1 MGLVKHIQEIQRP
14 ANFKPE
20 EKKQIFGA
28 TGLLNTEPVQ
38 ICMKENTEPYC
49 LTTARRVP
57 FPLEQKVKE
66 ELEKMEKADII
77 EKVTEPTDWCAPMVP
92 VLKPNKKVR
101 ICVDFKK
108 LNEAIKRPHC
118 MLPNLD
124 DIAPRMAGSSVFS
137 TLDAS
142 SGFFQ
147 IPLEESSKKLTTF
160 ITPFGRYCFQRLPMG
175 ISLGPEVNQTK
186 MKETLEGLP
195 GCEVIMDYTIIF
207 GTDIEDHDK
216 KLAAVLDKIEKS
228 GLKLNKVKCCFRQKE
243 VKYFGHL
250 IGEKGIKPN
259 PEKVEAIIKL
269 EAPTSMTELRSVCG
283 MFNYMGKFVPQLAT
297 IMKPLTD
304 LMKKSSH
311 WSWGK
316 QQQEAFNLIKEK
328 ISTATALAFYNPRK
342 EIVVSADSSSYGL
355 GAVLMQKVDDQLQP
369 IAFASRI
376 LTDTEKGYAQIEK
389 ETLASVYACEK
400 FENYLIGL
408 DSFEL
413 QTDHK
418 PLVPLIKTNDLDKTP
433 ARCQRLLMRRMR
445 FNPVAVHV
453 PEKDLVIADALSRHP
468 QNHTI
473 DEMELEEN
481 VQAYVDAIVESWP
494 TSTPRLQTLRHETAR
509 DPELQKVSHY
519 VMTGWPSK
527 IPEDLQHYQQ
537 YQCSISS
544 KWTFGF

>member
-1 MGLVKHIQEIQRP
+1 
-14 ANFKPE
+14 
-20 EKKQIFGA
+20 
-28 TGLLNTEPVQ
+28 
-38 ICMKENTEPYC
+38 
-49 LTTARRVP
+49 
-57 FPLEQKVKE
+57 
-66 ELEKMEKADII
+66 MEKADII

-147 IPLEESSKKLTTF
+147 IPLEENSMKLTAF

-175 ISLGPEVNQTK
+175 ISLGPEVFQTK

-195 GCEVIMDYTIIF
+195 GCEVIMDDTIIF
-207 GTDIEDHDK
+207 GTDMEDHDK
-216 KLAAVLDKIEKS
+216 KLAAVLDRIEKS
-228 GLKLNKVKCCFRQKE
+228 GLKLSKEKRCFRQKE
-243 VKYFGHL
+243 AKYFGHL
-250 IGEKGIKPN
+250 ISEKGIKPN

-269 EAPTSMTELRSVCG
+269 EAPTSMTELRNVCG

-316 QQQEAFNLIKEK
+316 QQEAFNLIKEK

-342 EIVVSADSSSYGL
+342 EIMVSADSSSYGL
-355 GAVLMQKVDDQLQP
+355 GAVLMQKEDDQLLP
-369 IAFASRI
+369 IAFASRT

-400 FENYLIGL
+400 FEKYLIGL

-418 PLVPLIKTNDLDKTP
+418 PLVPLMKTKDLDKTP
-433 ARCQRLLMRRMR
+433 ARCQRLLMRLMR

-453 PEKDLVIADALSRHP
+453 PGKDLVIADALSRHP
-468 QNHTI
+468 QNHTT

-537 YQCSISS
+537 YQGDLSQVNGLLVLNNPIVIPKSQRRNILKTLHETHQGIEKC
-544 KWTFGF
+544 